1 MGAIINT
8 AAGHTPTP
16 VLRGV
21 FCQILSPPE
30 LMVARTRENTVR
42 LPPNP
47 THKKA
52 SEKPKGF
59 KDRTRA
65 SCLSFTNSHAMW
77 AEGAG
82 LERFGAGTAVPSS
95 SRGPVSCLHSTCSTE
110 TSVVRATHK
119 GGVERYRSGHCQSQ
133 TPLPR
138 LSQGAAHSWGSACR
152 F

>member
-1 MGAIINT
+1 MGEIINT

-30 LMVARTRENTVR
+30 LTVARTRENTVR

-59 KDRTRA
+59 KDGTR
-65 SCLSFTNSHAMW
+65 
-77 AEGAG
+77 
-82 LERFGAGTAVPSS
+82 
-95 SRGPVSCLHSTCSTE
+95 VSCPVLAVLLTLTPCGQRVLDLSALGQAQLS
-110 TSVVRATHK
+110 RAALM
-119 GGVERYRSGHCQSQ
+119 GLQ
-133 TPLPR
+133 
-138 LSQGAAHSWGSACR
+138 AACTAPAVQRHL
-152 F
+152 